1 MEMMQ
6 ILVGSHKRK
15 SNTVLE
21 LVECGPLISATVM
34 GETQRGRAPRTMCPE
49 VFMLLKSFA
58 LVAALTLH
66 IPCTLR

>member
-34 GETQRGRAPRTMCPE
+34 GETQERQSPE
-49 VFMLLKSFA
+49 DYMS
-58 LVAALTLH
+58 
-66 IPCTLR
+66 